1 MEKSHQTAGGN
12 IIGPA
17 CCKSQ
22 SEKSVPGPLL
32 LEVYQCDD
40 EHRLSSVEV
49 VTFDITSWSADRFQ
63 KFWEFMHTTGAAVHR
78 QEPGV

>member
-1 MEKSHQTAGGN
+1 MEKSHQTADER

-22 SEKSVPGPLL
+22 SEKSVSGPLL

-49 VTFDITSWSADRFQ
+49 VTFDISSWSADRFQ
-63 KFWEFMHTTGAAVHR
+63 KFWEFMHSTVPAVHR